1 MRLVV
6 VVFMLVAGVFALS
19 AMAEDVALDDP
30 AQEARAQAL
39 MRELRC
45 VACENE
51 PISQSAAPIAEDMRA
66 RVRVMI
72 SEGATDAEVR
82 DWFEDRYGEFV
93 LFRPKGEGVSG
104 WLLWGGPFLLLLVG
118 ALLGWRIARK
128 RGGAVES
135 VLPEE
140 IQD

>member
-1 MRLVV
+1 MKYLAIILMTLV
-6 VVFMLVAGVFALS
+6 LALTVS
-19 AMAEDVALDDP
+19 AEDVALDNP
-30 AQEARAQAL
+30 EQEARAQAL

-72 SEGATDAEVR
+72 ADGASDTQVR

-93 LFRPKGEGVSG
+93 LFRPKAEGAAG
-104 WLLWGGPFLLLLVG
+104 RLLWGAPFLLLVFGGLI
-118 ALLGWRIARK
+118 GWQVQRK
-128 RGGAVES
+128 RAGNDTRVEP
-135 VLPEE
+135 VAPE
-140 IQD
+140 DV

>member
-1 MRLVV
+1 MRH
-6 VVFMLVAGVFALS
+6 AFAVI
-19 AMAEDVALDDP
+19 AMILFAFAAVAEDVALEDP
-30 AQEARAQAL
+30 SQEARAQAL

-66 RVRVMI
+66 RVRTLI

-82 DWFEDRYGEFV
+82 DWFEGRYGEFV

-104 WLLWGGPFLLLLVG
+104 WLLWGGPFALLVIG
-118 ALLGWRIARK
+118 GLIGWQVSK
-128 RGGAVES
+128 RRRSPADIEA
-135 VLPEE
+135 VLPEDA
-140 IQD
+140 QD